1 MKKTAKTIFSSF
13 KFYMALL
20 FLSLMAYFN
29 FLSSSCIYKY
39 FPNRVI
45 IDDLLFRLTPYVSW
59 TQYWTDIANLFSC
72 ILLLIYL
79 FYGRS
84 RQFAYILTTF
94 AVMYLMRGFLIL
106 LNPLG
111 GPLGNGVHYGLTQI
125 HQYGQF
131 PSGHTG
137 IVILCY
143 LLVDGKEAPIIKK
156 VLLVSVIVEIVSL
169 ILSRGHYSIDI
180 VGGFFIAYLAVNI
193 MQRYKQKLMIN

>member
-1 MKKTAKTIFSSF
+1 MKQTAKKILSSY
-13 KFYMALL
+13 KLYLSLL
-20 FLSLMAYFN
+20 FLSFSATFN
-29 FLSSSCIYKY
+29 FIGSFYINKY
-39 FPNRVI
+39 FPNRLT

-59 TQYWTDIANLFSC
+59 TQYWTDIANLISC
-72 ILLLIYL
+72 ILLIFYL

-84 RQFAYILTTF
+84 RQFAYILTSF
-94 AVMYLMRGFLIL
+94 AVMYLMRGILIL
-106 LNPLG
+106 LNPIG

-143 LLVDGKEAPIIKK
+143 LLVNGKEAPTIKK
-156 VLLVSVIVEIVSL
+156 ILLISVIIEIVSL

-180 VGGFFIAYLAVNI
+180 VGGFFIAYLTYII
-193 MQRYKQKLMIN
+193 MQKYKPKLMI